1 MAGSL
6 VKGWLSRGVLKPSQV
21 GLGLGILG
29 VGLGVERGLPLSI
42 LAKVLASVPAQDSA
56 LLEPLTSLG
65 CAGETIDSTFI
76 TNSPIVIIDTYMC
89 DQIEIQEQ
97 TTTLRLQIGRRWGT
111 SSSPSWPSPPSSPS
125 PSSPSSSPSSP
136 LSSIHNFLYS
146 HHDGNLPWWDCAGM
160 ISIRYWRCINDTL
173 YHTGIS
179 WYCAII
185 IRIIQVVLLG
195 VKPAVVSRVG
205 EQLAGAGQGGQ
216 H

>member
-1 MAGSL
+1 ML
-6 VKGWLSRGVLKPSQV
+6 GVIVGVVVWV
-21 GLGLGILG
+21 GLG
-29 VGLGVERGLPLSI
+29 RGLPLSI
-42 LAKVLASVPAQDSA
+42 LTKVLASVPAQDSA

-89 DQIEIQEQ
+89 DQIEIQEL

-111 SSSPSWPSPPSSPS
+111 SSSPSSASPPSSPSSPS

-185 IRIIQVVLLG
+185 IRI
-195 VKPAVVSRVG
+195 
-205 EQLAGAGQGGQ
+205 
-216 H
+216 